1 MKSQKILINN
11 KGPEFSVR
19 VKGQCRTQK
28 HHQNCPQQIFIV
40 NVIRSMDFATTKEI
54 RAVLGIKLE
63 ASKEETE
70 VRSKLDQVLI
80 A

>member
-1 MKSQKILINN
+1 
-11 KGPEFSVR
+11 
-19 VKGQCRTQK
+19 
-28 HHQNCPQQIFIV
+28 
-40 NVIRSMDFATTKEI
+40 MDFATTKEI